1 MALINCPDCSRPVSD
16 QANSCINCGKPI
28 KTSKLLVLQK
38 SVKHKTKDALAYVPG
53 IFSQLCFGIGWLM
66 RILLVWVLTFLALLS
81 LNSGETYTIAT
92 IATFFVCLLVV
103 LVFLYYHLYFFYLE
117 TKWNLLT
124 NAAIGLSGSK
134 MLFSMS
140 FRSPEGFFATP
151 AVILLFLTFFLFFAY
166 CFLSYITSI
175 TSSFFCKSFVALF
188 IVSGYF
194 ILVFNKVSTAAD
206 VVPTGKIKKT
216 VNQKVVPTKSVST
229 KRPTPPGCEF
239 DTVADADE
247 YEKLL
252 SQGHYLKASKK
263 ALPGSNAKKK
273 SLVLYKQQIAGS
285 VPSKLS
291 QKPDLFKLIYNSSG
305 RFTIKDIKSAL
316 NSEVNV
322 NSRSKKGWSPL
333 MVAAAH
339 RKDLNILELLLEAGA
354 EINVSNNNGLTPLMA
369 AAYFNSNPDV
379 IKTLLEAGADP
390 LLKSNKRGTALD
402 YLRCNKKM
410 KNSKAYNLLLY
421 QTLSPKNRKSK
432 S

>member
-1 MALINCPDCSRPVSD
+1 
-16 QANSCINCGKPI
+16 
-28 KTSKLLVLQK
+28 
-38 SVKHKTKDALAYVPG
+38 
-53 IFSQLCFGIGWLM
+53 
-66 RILLVWVLTFLALLS
+66 
-81 LNSGETYTIAT
+81 
-92 IATFFVCLLVV
+92 
-103 LVFLYYHLYFFYLE
+103 
-117 TKWNLLT
+117 
-124 NAAIGLSGSK
+124 
-134 MLFSMS
+134 MLFSMF
-140 FRSPEGFFATP
+140 FRSPVGFFSTP
-151 AVILLFLTFFLFFAY
+151 AVILLSLFVILPVFFYLFKSLISH
-166 CFLSYITSI
+166 LSLLFS
-175 TSSFFCKSFVALF
+175 KVPHKAFVILF
-188 IVSGYF
+188 ILFVGHY
-194 ILVFNKVSTAAD
+194 LVFSQVSTASN
-206 VVPTGKIKKT
+206 VVTARKTKKSFIKTK
-216 VNQKVVPTKSVST
+216 VPTKSFSS
-229 KRPTPPGCEF
+229 KPPALPGCEF
-239 DTVADADE
+239 DTVADAAE

-273 SLVLYKQQIAGS
+273 ALVLYKQQIAGS

-291 QKPDLFKLIYNSSG
+291 QKPDLFKMIYNSSG

-390 LLKSNKRGTALD
+390 LLKSNKGATALD